1 MTKAILLTAGA
12 LILTAANAHAAP
24 RGVTLIQSILPLG
37 RNVQVTG
44 SADPASIIHFQVAL
58 KLRAADDLTARNARG
73 EHLSRAEIAQTYLPT
88 QDEYDSVTAWLKSA
102 GVSVDRTY
110 PSRLTI
116 EASGSA
122 ALIAKTL
129 GVHFS
134 KITSGGQDFVS
145 ADTPPHIPSALSA
158 IVLSINGL
166 QPQLHATPAHIFH
179 GGAPIRDRHIEEA
192 GTTPYYPSDLLA
204 AYGASGVASTGAG
217 ATTAIVIDTFPN
229 QSDLTSFWSQTGVNQ
244 SLSNISFI
252 QAVSG
257 TLPAPSG
264 EETLDTEYSSSIAPS
279 SLVRVYAAQS
289 LAYSNL
295 DTAFQTVIS
304 DMQSGVAI
312 TEVSI
317 SLGSCETSVPTGEL
331 STDDN
336 FFATMSSLGAT
347 VLVSSGDSGSDE
359 CGDGSATPAF
369 FSTSPN
375 VTAVGGT
382 TLNLDGNDNITSET
396 GWSGSGGGV
405 STVFATPSYQSGL
418 GYSNR
423 AVPDVA
429 ADADPNT
436 GVLIILNG
444 QSEQIGGTSLAAPTW
459 AGLLA
464 LANGGRIAAG
474 GASLGAL
481 NATLYGLNGT
491 ANFNDITSG
500 SNGAYT
506 AATGYDLVT
515 GLGSPAFGTLY
526 GTLLSQ

>member
-1 MTKAILLTAGA
+1 
-12 LILTAANAHAAP
+12 
-24 RGVTLIQSILPLG
+24 
-37 RNVQVTG
+37 
-44 SADPASIIHFQVAL
+44 
-58 KLRAADDLTARNARG
+58 
-73 EHLSRAEIAQTYLPT
+73 
-88 QDEYDSVTAWLKSA
+88 
-102 GVSVDRTY
+102 
-110 PSRLTI
+110 
-116 EASGSA
+116 
-122 ALIAKTL
+122 
-129 GVHFS
+129 
-134 KITSGGQDFVS
+134 
-145 ADTPPHIPSALSA
+145 
-158 IVLSINGL
+158 
-166 QPQLHATPAHIFH
+166 
-179 GGAPIRDRHIEEA
+179 
-192 GTTPYYPSDLLA
+192 
-204 AYGASGVASTGAG
+204 
-217 ATTAIVIDTFPN
+217 
-229 QSDLTSFWSQTGVNQ
+229 
-244 SLSNISFI
+244 
-252 QAVSG
+252 
-257 TLPAPSG
+257 
-264 EETLDTEYSSSIAPS
+264 
-279 SLVRVYAAQS
+279 VRVYAAQS

-317 SLGSCETSVPTGEL
+317 SLGSCESSVPTGEL